1 MADIITTVDMGN
13 IKDLSALLGVL
24 DENLN
29 IIARETGITAF
40 VDGTKIKLSGSE
52 DNVRLAETVVEKLG
66 DIDRK
71 STRLNSS
78 HRV

>member
-29 IIARETGITAF
+29 VIARETGVTAF
-40 VDGTKIKLSGSE
+40 VDGTKIKLSGPE
-52 DNVRLAETVVEKLG
+52 DNVRLAETVVE
-66 DIDRK
+66 
-71 STRLNSS
+71 NSAT
-78 HRV
+78 